1 MNHDPSPP
9 KALDS
14 GDADRAFD
22 QSVRERYRQALVSL
36 PPGTL
41 ARLRQARS
49 EATQRQ
55 GGTRRAIG
63 WLLAT
68 GCASVFALAIGLQLQ
83 RADPPPATAPAAAIA
98 STERAGDFGSATG
111 ALDEN
116 PDFYLWLA
124 ASDDAL
130 PSIQE

>member
-1 MNHDPSPP
+1 MR
-9 KALDS
+9 
-14 GDADRAFD
+14 DR
-22 QSVRERYRQALVSL
+22 YGQALASL
-36 PPGTL
+36 PPATL

-49 EATQRQ
+49 EVAQRRS
-55 GGTRRAIG
+55 GARRAFG

-83 RADPPPATAPAAAIA
+83 RVDSPSATAPASAVAG
-98 STERAGDFGSATG
+98 TERTGDFGSATG